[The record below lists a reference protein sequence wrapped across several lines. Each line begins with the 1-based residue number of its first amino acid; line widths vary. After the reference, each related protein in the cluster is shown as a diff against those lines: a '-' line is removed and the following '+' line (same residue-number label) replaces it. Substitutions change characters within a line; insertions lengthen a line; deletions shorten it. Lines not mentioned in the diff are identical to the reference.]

1 MGDKHFLKGVII
13 MMNFVILVAAFVTAN
28 LLVATIAMM
37 VFTNKKVLK
46 WYYKKIFSLMNSMN
60 EMVEELEEE
69 P

>member
-1 MGDKHFLKGVII
+1 

-28 LLVATIAMM
+28 LLVAAIAMM

>member
-1 MGDKHFLKGVII
+1 

-28 LLVATIAMM
+28 LLVAAIAMM
-37 VFTNKKVLK
+37 VLTNKKVLK

-69 P
+69 L

>member
-1 MGDKHFLKGVII
+1 

-28 LLVATIAMM
+28 LLVAAIAMM

-69 P
+69 L

>member
-1 MGDKHFLKGVII
+1 MRDKHFLKGVII

-28 LLVATIAMM
+28 LLVAAIAMM

-69 P
+69 L

>member
-1 MGDKHFLKGVII
+1 

-28 LLVATIAMM
+28 LLVATIAMI

-69 P
+69 L